1 MISDEPTE
9 IETLQEYGLR
19 FDIEENFLD
28 DTSNGFHLESSLIR
42 SAKALERL
50 CFVLAMTTLYLVSV
64 GTDVVK
70 RGKRRVVDPQWFR
83 GASYFKIGWTW
94 VGYALSRFYEL
105 ISSVSLSSEP
115 DPEPAMASTKQ
126 AQKRLQRFE

>member
-1 MISDEPTE
+1 
-9 IETLQEYGLR
+9 
-19 FDIEENFLD
+19 
-28 DTSNGFHLESSLIR
+28 
-42 SAKALERL
+42 
-50 CFVLAMTTLYLVSV
+50 MTTLYLVSV

-83 GASYFKIGWTW
+83 GASYLKIGWTW

-105 ISSVSLSSEP
+105 ISSVYLSSEP

-126 AQKRLQRFE
+126 AQKRLQRFELEVEYEKVA